1 MLYREVLRPLL
12 FLRDAETAHR
22 AVLERLGH
30 WRIGTHLAE
39 RLLNVDDPRL
49 QSTVLGLHF
58 RNPVGIGAGL
68 DKHAEAVSAWR
79 SLGFGF
85 CEIGTV
91 TPVPQDGN
99 PLPRMFRLQPD
110 EAVINRMGFNSLGAD
125 AVVANLA
132 AAGRVGIPVG
142 VNVGKNK
149 LTPNEDAAADYERA
163 IHTLAPLADYIAI
176 NLSSPNTPDL
186 RALQKPELVQSLV
199 RRCVQAAQPGQ
210 PVLLKVAP
218 DFAPGELEETV
229 AAALEGGAAGIIAS
243 NTTVTRQGLRSVA
256 LAAETGGLSGKPLR
270 EMATATV
277 RRVFRVTRGRV
288 PIIGVGGIAS
298 AEDAYEKILAG
309 ANLVQVYT
317 GLIYEGPTLAAKIN
331 RGLVGLLERD
341 GLANVAAAVGLDA

>member
-30 WRIGTHLAE
+30 WHFATGLAE
-39 RLLNVDDPRL
+39 QLLSVDDPRL
-49 QSTVLGLHF
+49 HSEILGLHF

-68 DKHAEAVSAWR
+68 DKHAEAVAAWR

-91 TPVPQDGN
+91 TPLPQDGN

-110 EAVINRMGFNSLGAD
+110 EAIINRMGFNSLGAD
-125 AVVANLA
+125 AVAANLQRI
-132 AAGRVGIPVG
+132 GRVGIPVG

-163 IHTLAPLADYIAI
+163 IRVLAPFADYIAI

-186 RALQKPELVQSLV
+186 RALQKPELVEELV
-199 RRCVQAAQPGQ
+199 RRCVKAARPGQ

-218 DFAPGELEETV
+218 DFAPGELEDTV
-229 AAALEGGAAGIIAS
+229 AAALQGGVAGFIAS
-243 NTTVTRQGLRSVA
+243 NTTITRDNLRSTA
-256 LAAETGGLSGKPLR
+256 LAAEAGGLSGKPLR
-270 EMATATV
+270 DMATATV
-277 RRVFRVTRGRV
+277 RRVFRVTKGKV

-331 RGLVGLLERD
+331 RGLLQLLERD